1 MTVVVVV
8 PGPAS
13 VELGKRIAKELK
25 ARMVSVEFRRFPD
38 GESRLRLEGDVKG
51 EDAIVVQTTGP
62 PQNENLIQLFLLADT
77 IKDLG
82 AKSITA
88 VVPYFAYS
96 RQDKRFRAG
105 ECFSVK
111 TIVSLLH
118 ACGVGRVLTVNSHNP
133 VILKMLAV
141 PVEDLSAIGL
151 LAEHFKK
158 HGFAGAFAVSMG
170 KKGLDTA
177 VEAGKVLG
185 GNYDYVP
192 TQRDVVTGN
201 VTLEKKSLAVKD
213 KTVVVVDDIISS
225 GGTMIKTVAW
235 VKEQGAEHVYVGC
248 VHPLLSDEVIEK
260 IVKAGADEI
269 VGTDSVPNKVSKVTV
284 APLIVQA
291 LKK

>member
-1 MTVVVVV
+1 VVVVV

-25 ARMVSVEFRRFPD
+25 AREVSVEFKRFPD

-51 EDAIVVQTTGP
+51 EDVVVVQTTGP

-77 IKDLG
+77 VKDMG
-82 AKSITA
+82 AKAITA
-88 VVPYFAYS
+88 VVPYFAYA
-96 RQDKRFRAG
+96 RQDKRFRAS

-111 TIVSLLH
+111 TIVSLLRT
-118 ACGVGRVLTVNSHNP
+118 CGVRQVLTVNSHNP
-133 VILKMLAV
+133 VILKTLSV

-158 HGFAGAFAVSMG
+158 RGFAGAFAVSMG

-185 GNYDYVP
+185 GSYDFVP

-201 VTLEKKSLAVKD
+201 VTLEKKPLAVKG
-213 KTVVVVDDIISS
+213 KTVVMVDDIISS

>member
-1 MTVVVVV
+1 VV

-13 VELGKRIAKELK
+13 VELGKLIASELK
-25 ARMVSVEFRRFPD
+25 TREVSVEFKRFPD
-38 GESRLRLEGDVKG
+38 GESRIRLEDDVKG
-51 EDAIVVQTTGP
+51 EDVVVVQTTGP
-62 PQNENLIQLFLLADT
+62 PQNENLVQLFLLADT
-77 IKDLG
+77 VKDLG
-82 AKSITA
+82 AKSIAA
-88 VVPYFAYS
+88 VVPYFAYA

-118 ACGVGRVLTVNSHNP
+118 TCGVGRILTVNSHNP
-133 VILKMLAV
+133 AILKTLAV

-151 LAEHFKK
+151 LAEYFRKQ
-158 HGFAGAFAVSMG
+158 GFAGAFAVSMG

-185 GNYDYVP
+185 GSYDYVP

-201 VTLEKKSLAVKD
+201 VALDRKPLAVKG
-213 KTVVVVDDIISS
+213 KAVVVVDDIISS

-235 VKEQGAEHVYVGC
+235 VKEQGAKHVYVGC
-248 VHPLLSDEVIEK
+248 VHPLLSDEVMDK
-260 IVKAGADEI
+260 IVKAGADEV
-269 VGTDSVPNKVSKVTV
+269 VGTDSVPSPVSKVTV